1 MVESPESLGLPYD
14 SWRPNQ
20 YRALES
26 LGEHSEDLLC
36 LQAPT
41 GSGKTGIALAWG
53 ISGRDERT
61 IILTQRNTEL
71 TQYERIVGF
80 EHPDVAFIRG
90 QRHYHCLLRGDKNDP
105 RRSPAL
111 PEEPCQSD
119 KPHCDLTDCA
129 WPRFDDAAPCH
140 DMKKPQEEC
149 PFYRKCPYIRSREA
163 ARKASVV
170 VTNYRYGIYAL
181 WFDNIVGEFD
191 RLIADEAHDLLAILT
206 DICTLQLNLER
217 FSDALN
223 RILRPD
229 DREVAGIE
237 VTRIMAERRAS
248 RAGRNP
254 SSRDFAEFYTAA
266 RTRIVAEINACQE
279 AIGALV
285 HNCEQA
291 VQAERADRT
300 LLPAVEF
307 AQRFRILA
315 GEIKDAFSEDEADM
329 SGSEKRLSENVRA
342 RYYELHS
349 LADLPVDS
357 YDNFVPPADF
367 QPTLPRYAPVD
378 LRRDGLA
385 RRRFWNRTAC
395 SLAMSGT
402 LPQSGTLEYSLGLA
416 EMPQVLRLP
425 QDFPAERRPVY
436 VWSKELD
443 LKFETG
449 YQDRPLVHRMVDKLL
464 DSPRL
469 SAGKGLVLWPSYRWM
484 HDYLEHLEGLPA
496 IQRQLLYHSSSEDAN
511 DALEQFKAAAAP
523 TVLMSPSAYQAID
536 LPDDACRFIV
546 IVRPFWPAPAPGTLD
561 WHRRKCLPEFMPHT
575 AGLKMIQAAGR
586 GFRNEDD
593 WCEVY
598 VVDKGQGNSIVREL
612 SNPDYGLKVHRVS
625 NLLIPA
631 YGKGSG

>member
-1 MVESPESLGLPYD
+1 MVKSPASLGLPYD

-26 LGEHSEDLLC
+26 LAEHDEGLLC

-53 ISGRDERT
+53 LSGGDERT
-61 IILTQRNTEL
+61 LILTQRNTEL
-71 TQYERIVGF
+71 AQYERIVGF

-90 QRHYHCLLRGDKNDP
+90 QRHYHCLLRGNPDDY
-105 RRSPAL
+105 RRAPAL
-111 PEEPCQSD
+111 PEEPCQSG
-119 KPHCDLTDCA
+119 KPHCDLTDCG
-129 WPRFDDAAPCH
+129 WPRFDDDAPCH

-149 PFYRKCPYIRSREA
+149 PFYRECPYIRAREA

-170 VTNYRYGIYAL
+170 VTNYGYGIYAL
-181 WFDNIVGEFD
+181 GLDKIVGKFD
-191 RLIADEAHDLLAILT
+191 RLVADEAHDLLAILT
-206 DICTLQLNLER
+206 DICTLQLNLGR
-217 FSDALN
+217 FNDALT
-223 RILRPD
+223 RILQPD
-229 DREVAGIE
+229 GRAVIGS
-237 VTRIMAERRAS
+237 MAERRAR
-248 RAGRNP
+248 RAGSNP
-254 SSRDFAEFYTAA
+254 ARGDFADSYTTA
-266 RTRIVAEINACQE
+266 RTEVVAEINACRD
-279 AIGALV
+279 AIGVLV
-285 HNCEQA
+285 NNCRQA
-291 VQAERADRT
+291 MLAERPDRT

-307 AQRFRILA
+307 AQRFRPLA
-315 GEIKDAFSEDEADM
+315 GEICAAFGADEADM
-329 SGSEKRLSENVRA
+329 SDSEKRLSENARA
-342 RYYELHS
+342 RHNELCS
-349 LADLPVDS
+349 LADLSVDS

-367 QPTLPRYAPVD
+367 QYDRPRYAPVD

-395 SLAMSGT
+395 ALAMSGT
-402 LPQSGTLEYSLGLA
+402 LPQSGALEYSLGLA
-416 EMPQVLRLP
+416 EMPPVLRLP

-449 YQDRPLVHRMVDKLL
+449 YRDQPLVFAMVAKLL

-469 SAGKGLVLWPSYRWM
+469 SAGKGLVLWPSYQWLR
-484 HDYLEHLEGLPA
+484 DYLEYLEGLPA
-496 IQRQLLYHSSSEDAN
+496 VQRRLLYHSSSEEAN

-523 TVLMSPSAYQAID
+523 MVLMSPTAYQAID
-536 LPDDACRFIV
+536 LPDDSCRFIV
-546 IVRPFWPAPAPGTLD
+546 IVRPFWPVPSPGTLD
-561 WHRRKCLPEFMPHT
+561 WYRRKRLPDFMPHT

-612 SNPDYGLKVHRVS
+612 RNPDYGLKVYRVS
-625 NLLIPA
+625 DLLIPA
-631 YGKGSG
+631 YGRGST